1 MLIISS
7 KMEYAGDMNRQ
18 GEEVKRMVMGS
29 FIILLCVI
37 ALSSP
42 VWADQRESL
51 ICRGGLVTIGD
62 TVGEVISKCGEPTY
76 SSSRNDKRIEADSRY
91 SRDRTVTTIRVDDW
105 IYNFGPNQF
114 QYQVIFENGRA
125 ARFES
130 LGYGY

>member
-1 MLIISS
+1 MAI
-7 KMEYAGDMNRQ
+7 GR
-18 GEEVKRMVMGS
+18 
-29 FIILLCVI
+29 FILLLFGI

-42 VWADQRESL
+42 VLADQRESL

-62 TVGEVISKCGEPTY
+62 TIGEVISKCGEPSH

-114 QYQVIFENGRA
+114 QYQVIFENGRV

>member
-1 MLIISS
+1 MLITQ
-7 KMEYAGDMNRQ
+7 AGKVER
-18 GEEVKRMVMGS
+18 GKRMVVRR
-29 FIILLCVI
+29 FILLLCVV

-62 TVGEVISKCGEPTY
+62 TVGEVVSKCGEPTY

-91 SRDRTVTTIRVDDW
+91 SQDRTVTTIRVDDW

-114 QYQVIFENGRA
+114 QYQVIFENGRV

>member
-1 MLIISS
+1 
-7 KMEYAGDMNRQ
+7 
-18 GEEVKRMVMGS
+18 MVVWKS
-29 FIILLCVI
+29 ILLLCLV

-42 VWADQRESL
+42 VCADQRESL

-76 SSSRNDKRIEADSRY
+76 SSTRNDKRIEADSRY
-91 SRDRTVTTIRVDDW
+91 SWDRTVTTIRVDDW

-114 QYQVIFENGRA
+114 QYQVIFENGRVT
-125 ARFES
+125 RFDS

>member
-18 GEEVKRMVMGS
+18 GEEVKRIVMGR

-51 ICRGGLVTIGD
+51 ICQGGLVTIGD

-130 LGYGY
+130 L